1 MCNQNII
8 VDLLYTNRVSISK
21 LFFGKKTKQCK
32 TILQVYW
39 PFNTQK
45 LNSWHMVHRQI
56 VYLKVN
62 KIMYSDSRIPDNLI
76 VDSLQVVSQLM
87 GIFFF

>member
-1 MCNQNII
+1 
-8 VDLLYTNRVSISK
+8 
-21 LFFGKKTKQCK
+21 
-32 TILQVYW
+32 
-39 PFNTQK
+39 
-45 LNSWHMVHRQI
+45 MVHRQI

-87 GIFFF
+87 GNFFFYHNHKMVKKW